1 MTNTK
6 QKISL
11 VIPCYNEEDTVKLF
25 YDTVEKEL
33 KPIKSKY
40 SLEYVFVDDGSKD
53 KTLENLIAL
62 KGKKRN
68 IHIISFSRNFG
79 KEAALLAGLE
89 NSNGDYT
96 AVMDVDLQ
104 DPPSLLLKM
113 IEEIEKGEY
122 EVIGCRRVDRIGEP
136 EIRSWFAN
144 KFYKLINMFT
154 EVEIVD
160 GVRDFRLMRKEV
172 VESVIKLQERNRFSK
187 GLFPWVGY
195 KTKYLEYKNVERAA
209 GVTHW
214 NFRQLLFYAI
224 NGIVAFTSAPLHLA
238 IILGL
243 FIAAIGVVFMLFII
257 AKAILIGDPVGGYP
271 SLITIITLLGGTQLI
286 CIGVLGEYLAKVYNE
301 TKNRP
306 NYIIRKIY

>member
-1 MTNTK
+1 MTNAK
-6 QKISL
+6 QKMSL
-11 VIPCYNEEDTVKLF
+11 VVPCYNEEATVKLF

-33 KPIKSKY
+33 KSIKSKY

-89 NSNGDYT
+89 NSSGDYT

-122 EVIGCRRVDRIGEP
+122 EVIGCRRVDRTGEP

-160 GVRDFRLMRKEV
+160 GVRDFRLMKKEV

-306 NYIIRKIY
+306 NYIIKKIY

>member
-11 VIPCYNEEDTVKLF
+11 VIPCYNEEATVKLF

-33 KPIKSKY
+33 KPIKNKY

-62 KGKKRN
+62 KRKKRN
-68 IHIISFSRNFG
+68 VHIISFSRNFG

-122 EVIGCRRVDRIGEP
+122 EIVGCRRVDRIGEP

-160 GVRDFRLMRKEV
+160 GVRDFRLMKKEV